1 MKHAYKPQPP
11 ASADKAPGEIITL
24 PPLLVRKTTPPLSRW
39 LRDVTQRLLPPLLGL
54 GLLLLGWQ
62 LAAMNSK
69 GFPTPLSTLD
79 SALTLFADPFYQDGP
94 NDMGIGWNV
103 LASLQRVAVG
113 FGLAALA
120 GIPLGFLIG
129 RSLFFA
135 RMFNP
140 LIALLR
146 PVSPLAW
153 LPIGLLLFQKAE
165 PASSWTIFIC
175 SIWPM
180 VINTAEG
187 VRRIPEDYLNVAR
200 VLQLSEWTVMRKIL
214 FPAVL
219 PAVLTGVRLSIG
231 IAWLV
236 IVAAEMLTGG
246 LGIGFWI
253 WNEWNNLNV
262 ENIIIAIVIIGVVG
276 LLLEQGL
283 ILLARRFSWQE
294 K

>member
-24 PPLLVRKTTPPLSRW
+24 PPLQVRKTTPPLSRW

-153 LPIGLLLFQKAE
+153 LPIGLLLFQ
-165 PASSWTIFIC
+165 
-175 SIWPM
+175 
-180 VINTAEG
+180 
-187 VRRIPEDYLNVAR
+187 
-200 VLQLSEWTVMRKIL
+200 
-214 FPAVL
+214 
-219 PAVLTGVRLSIG
+219 
-231 IAWLV
+231 
-236 IVAAEMLTGG
+236 
-246 LGIGFWI
+246 
-253 WNEWNNLNV
+253 
-262 ENIIIAIVIIGVVG
+262 
-276 LLLEQGL
+276 
-283 ILLARRFSWQE
+283 
-294 K
+294 